1 MISRKKS
8 SCSFF
13 STPSATTFIPD
24 SFAKATVCFIRLS
37 PLCVPIKS
45 ISDLS
50 SFMTSKRKIYRL
62 AKEEYPAPKSSM
74 CKEKPSL
81 ISSSAKDLTD
91 ELFTAI
97 DSVISIGTHEREM
110 PMSFAILA

>member
-1 MISRKKS
+1 
-8 SCSFF
+8 
-13 STPSATTFIPD
+13 
-24 SFAKATVCFIRLS
+24 
-37 PLCVPIKS
+37 
-45 ISDLS
+45 
-50 SFMTSKRKIYRL
+50 
-62 AKEEYPAPKSSM
+62 M

-97 DSVISIGTHEREM
+97 DSVISIGTQEREM